1 MNGSAG
7 TNAPDTSP
15 ASAADTAS
23 LRGAAPGA
31 RSDYASSA
39 SVKNI
44 SQATR
49 EYEARRGFDGILFKR
64 RALLVHALGN
74 DWHREQRAFLAS
86 VLQALAFSSRGASPR
101 GGFDTRWWFR

>member
-1 MNGSAG
+1 MI
-7 TNAPDTSP
+7 
-15 ASAADTAS
+15 
-23 LRGAAPGA
+23 
-31 RSDYASSA
+31 ASSA

-44 SQATR
+44 YQATR

-101 GGFDTRWWFR
+101 DGFDTRWWFRYVGGSAGTNRSTSPASDQIYATSN